1 MQRYG
6 PFMGPQTLP
15 PFLIMTQ
22 TKTKTVLS
30 MGRIPQLFGHAVLA
44 AGMLAGGAS
53 VLNAGG
59 AEAACPPVSGSPTN
73 WSGNI
78 GTVSATN
85 VAGSLPGTADC
96 SLVSQQ
102 TNVATFDTDFETTG
116 AGGLF
121 GPTTLVYSYQL
132 TTTTPGHWFDFA
144 LVDSDL
150 DLLGAGGNIVR
161 KDIFAT
167 SDFTQPPIFSE
178 SSNDGSNSGLQPI
191 PGQYSTIY
199 VRDTITLVGGAG
211 GTGPVADLDN
221 VTNTFTQV
229 PGPLP
234 ILGAGAAFGFSRK
247 LRGRIKAA
255 RLA

>member
-1 MQRYG
+1 
-6 PFMGPQTLP
+6 
-15 PFLIMTQ
+15 MTQ
-22 TKTKTVLS
+22 AKTGAFPS
-30 MGRIPQLFGHAVLA
+30 MGRIPQLFGHTVLA
-44 AGMLAGGAS
+44 ASMLAGGAS
-53 VLNAGG
+53 LLNAGG
-59 AEAACPPVSGSPTN
+59 AMAACPPVSGSPQN
-73 WSGNI
+73 WFGNV
-78 GTVSATN
+78 GTVTASNVSA
-85 VAGSLPGTADC
+85 SLPGTADC

-116 AGGLF
+116 TGGLF
-121 GPTTLVYSYQL
+121 GPTTLTYSYQL

-150 DLLGAGGNIVR
+150 DLLGVGGNTVK

-167 SDFTQPPIFSE
+167 TDFTQAPIFSAT
-178 SSNDGSNSGLQPI
+178 STDGSNSGLLPI
-191 PGQYSTIY
+191 QGQYSTIY
-199 VRDTITLVGGAG
+199 VRDTINLVGGV

-221 VTNTFTQV
+221 VTNTVTQT

-255 RLA
+255 RLG

>member
-6 PFMGPQTLP
+6 PFVGPQTLP

-44 AGMLAGGAS
+44 AGVLAGGAS
-53 VLNAGG
+53 LLNGG
-59 AEAACPPVSGSPTN
+59 EAMAACPPVSGSPQN
-73 WSGNI
+73 WSGNV

-150 DLLGAGGNIVR
+150 DLLGAGNNVITKNIY
-161 KDIFAT
+161 
-167 SDFTQPPIFSE
+167 SDPGFTNLIYTANST
-178 SSNDGSNSGLQPI
+178 DGSNSGLLPI
-191 PGQYSTIY
+191 TGQYSTIY
-199 VRDTITLVGGAG
+199 VRDSITLVGGAG

-221 VTNTFTQV
+221 VTNTVTQT

-255 RLA
+255 RLS

>member
-1 MQRYG
+1 
-6 PFMGPQTLP
+6 
-15 PFLIMTQ
+15 MTQ
-22 TKTKTVLS
+22 IKTGAFPS
-30 MGRIPQLFGHAVLA
+30 MGRIPQLFGHTVLA
-44 AGMLAGGAS
+44 ASMLAGGAS
-53 VLNAGG
+53 LLNAGG
-59 AEAACPPVSGSPTN
+59 AMAACPPVSGSPQN
-73 WSGNI
+73 WSGNV
-78 GTVSATN
+78 GTVTAIVPAPLDPAT
-85 VAGSLPGTADC
+85 LPGTADC
-96 SLVSQQ
+96 NLVSQQ

-121 GPTTLVYSYQL
+121 GPTTLTYSYQL

-150 DLLGAGGNIVR
+150 DLLGETGNTVK

-167 SDFTQPPIFSE
+167 TDFTQAPIFSAT
-178 SSNDGSNSGLQPI
+178 STDGSNSGLLPI
-191 PGQYSTIY
+191 QGQYSTIY
-199 VRDTITLVGGAG
+199 VRDSITLVGGVG

-221 VTNTFTQV
+221 VTNTVTQT

-255 RLA
+255 RLG